1 VPWLKRNWHYLLVH
15 LVGIV
20 PLVLMAVYYVSD
32 ALVNPVRYIILR
44 SGTIGLIL
52 LVVTLACTPVRRIT
66 GWSGAVQIRRALGL
80 YSFLYMALH
89 LWAYA
94 AGENSLYFDL
104 IWRDLGERSA
114 MPIGIAAFALLVP
127 LALTSTQGWQRR
139 LGKRWRT
146 LHRLVYVAA
155 ILSVWHYLWL
165 DRDFKT
171 WPLIFAAIV
180 GILLVLRLPLAQP
193 IYKKR
198 TSAE

>member
-1 VPWLKRNWHYLLVH
+1 MAHWLKRKWHYVLVH
-15 LVGIV
+15 LVGLV
-20 PLVLMAVYYVSD
+20 PLVVMAFYYFSD

-52 LVVTLACTPVRRIT
+52 LVATLACTPVRRIF
-66 GWSGAVQIRRALGL
+66 GWPGAVQIRRALGL

-94 AGENSLYFDL
+94 AGENGLYFDL

-114 MPIGIAAFALLVP
+114 MPLGIVAFVLLVP
-127 LALTSTQGWQRR
+127 LAITSTQGWQRR
-139 LGKRWRT
+139 LGKRWRA

-171 WPLIFAAIV
+171 WPMIYAVIV
-180 GILLVLRLPLAQP
+180 GILLVLRLPLARP

-198 TSAE
+198 AHM

>member
-1 VPWLKRNWHYLLVH
+1 VPWLKRKWHYLLVH
-15 LVGIV
+15 LAGLG
-20 PLVLMAVYYVSD
+20 PLVVMAVYYVSD
-32 ALVNPVRYIILR
+32 TLVNPVRYIILR

-52 LVVTLACTPVRRIT
+52 LVATLACTPVRRIA
-66 GWSGAVQIRRALGL
+66 GWPGAVQVRRALGL
-80 YSFLYMALH
+80 YSFLYMGIH
-89 LWAYA
+89 LWAYLA
-94 AGENSLYFDL
+94 WENSFYFDL

-114 MPIGIAAFALLVP
+114 MPIGLAAFALLLP
-127 LALTSTQGWQRR
+127 LAATSTQGWQRR

-180 GILLVLRLPLAQP
+180 GLLLALRLPLARP

-198 TSAE
+198 APVE